1 MVKTLLTGTF
11 QRSVDEKHRIA
22 IPKRLRDSM
31 GHPEVSVVYVAPG
44 TDGSL
49 SLYTEEAFSEVAEK
63 LSSSSPTGEDVRAF
77 SRLFYAQAQQVEL
90 DGQGRIRI
98 PSELV
103 ELVGLGKEA
112 MLLGVRDHIEVWD
125 SERWVAYKEEKQ
137 SHYDE
142 IAEKAF
148 GKLS

>member
-1 MVKTLLTGTF
+1 MVKMLLTGSY

-44 TDGSL
+44 MDGSL
-49 SLYTEEAFSEVAEK
+49 ALYTEEAFSEVAEK
-63 LSSSSPTGEDVRAF
+63 LSNSSPNGEDVRAF
-77 SRLFYAQAQQVEL
+77 SRLFYAQAQQAEL
-90 DGQGRIRI
+90 DGQGRIRV

-112 MLLGVRDHIEVWD
+112 MLLGVRDHIELWD
-125 SERWVAYKEEKQ
+125 AERWLAYKKKKQ
-137 SHYDE
+137 THYDE

-148 GKLS
+148 GQSS